1 MDLSDHRKEYATH
14 GLDRGELLPC
24 PLAQFK
30 VWFEQAKSSGMIE
43 PNAMVLSTVDAAG
56 VPHARTVLLK
66 AADDRGLTF
75 FTNYHSRKG
84 AQLDR
89 EPRASLLFPWYG
101 LERQIHVSG
110 RVIKTSEQESAAYF
124 AKRPYGSQL
133 GALASEQSEVIADR
147 SSLEARL
154 AELKAKYPEGKVP
167 KPENWG
173 GYHLIP
179 DSYEFWQGR
188 VNRLHDRFLYTL
200 EGKNWGIK
208 RLSP

>member
-110 RVIKTSEQESAAYF
+110 RVVKTSEQESAAYF

>member
-43 PNAMVLSTVDAAG
+43 PNAMVLCTVDAAG

>member
-110 RVIKTSEQESAAYF
+110 RVVKTSEQESAAYF

-147 SSLEARL
+147 RSLEARL

>member
-43 PNAMVLSTVDAAG
+43 PNAMVLSTVDPAG

-110 RVIKTSEQESAAYF
+110 RVVKTSEQESAAYF